1 MRCSA
6 FSCLPKLPTNI
17 LLLNT
22 RLGGRLEEK
31 GACERPPPS
40 PHPPF
45 STGNG
50 ASHWRTPV
58 TAACLGLRRKRR
70 KSQQRCLNV
79 QDVPSQERIID
90 KGFVLLNRR
99 IKLGCD
105 TLIHDM
111 HSSGAAQDVSYPT
124 VFFLLSLL
132 LFAYL
137 LWFQENRHFPEFAD
151 RELQYQGALSF
162 RDEWTTHPH
171 SRSAAPWFYK
181 QNASEITANPG

>member
-31 GACERPPPS
+31 GACERPPP
-40 PHPPF
+40 PRPPF

-58 TAACLGLRRKRR
+58 TAACLGLRRKHR

-90 KGFVLLNRR
+90 KGFVLLNRQ

-111 HSSGAAQDVSYPT
+111 RSSGAAQDVSYPT
-124 VFFLLSLL
+124 VFFYYHYY
-132 LFAYL
+132 YL
-137 LWFQENRHFPEFAD
+137 LIFCGFKKTDISRNLQIENYSI
-151 RELQYQGALSF
+151 RELY
-162 RDEWTTHPH
+162 H
-171 SRSAAPWFYK
+171 SEMNEQRNLTVEARHLDST
-181 QNASEITANPG
+181 NRMHLR